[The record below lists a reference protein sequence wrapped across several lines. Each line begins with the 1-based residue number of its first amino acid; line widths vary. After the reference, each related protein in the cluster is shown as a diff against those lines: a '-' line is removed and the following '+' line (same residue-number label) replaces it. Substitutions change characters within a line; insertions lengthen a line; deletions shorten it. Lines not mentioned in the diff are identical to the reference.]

1 MRDEYEVGF
10 LYDRNRNE
18 EITKN
23 DKDFNLYLRSWLNK
37 QFKYWFGYATSVSQ
51 KIVQGHN

>member
-10 LYDRNRNE
+10 LCDRNRNE
-18 EITKN
+18 EIRKN